1 MGVGIYTHYAHC
13 DQAYFAVRLVDYL
26 RTLCEPFDIYSDNSP
41 GRLRLPYD
49 RVVKHKSVLNYTD
62 WVKRRSV
69 VVWTHVPRIEQIDYA
84 RRYGVKTIVV
94 PMWQELMP
102 PFKKAMKR
110 ADSVVAL
117 TNCAHELYSAIYRLS
132 NVALIPFDS
141 GLPIT
146 RKDSPVNERKIKLFL
161 PWFDRNARCSSSAF
175 LSVLSFLIERMPE
188 AHLTVAINSSRFGP
202 PIAKFFQ
209 RLGVRTENRV
219 RLVRNVP
226 LNKRLL
232 LFLNADL
239 TVFPAECDNYG
250 YCGLTSVAA
259 GTPVLSLAVAPH
271 NEYLYQ
277 GVNAALVKTKVD
289 YDDNGVPHAVP
300 DYGLFSA
307 ALQELIAEPWHINNM
322 QKKVS
327 TNLVARRAS
336 FENGWKTLLQL

>member
-13 DQAYFAVRLVDYL
+13 DQAYLAVRLVEYL
-26 RTLCEPFDIYSDNSP
+26 RTLGEPFDIYSDNSP

-49 RVVKHKSVLNYTD
+49 RVVKYKSVLNYTD

-69 VVWTHVPRIEQIDYA
+69 VVWTHVPRVEQIDYA
-84 RRYGVKTIVV
+84 RRHGVKTIVA

-102 PFKKAMKR
+102 PFKKTMKR
-110 ADSVVAL
+110 ADAVVGL
-117 TNCAHELYSAIYRLS
+117 TNLAQELYSDIYRLP
-132 NVALIPFDS
+132 NVSYVPFDS

-146 RKDSPVNERKIKLFL
+146 RKDAPVNERKIRLFL

-175 LSVLSFLIERMPE
+175 LSVLSFLLERMPE

-202 PIAKFFQ
+202 AIAKFFH
-209 RLGVRTENRV
+209 RLASRTDNRV

-226 LNKRLL
+226 LNKRLA
-232 LFLNADL
+232 LFSNADL
-239 TVFPAECDNYG
+239 TVLPAECDNYG

-259 GTPVLSLAVAPH
+259 GTPVLSLAVPPQT
-271 NEYLYQ
+271 EYLYQ
-277 GVNAALVKTKVD
+277 GANAALVKTKID

-307 ALQELIAEPWHINNM
+307 ALQELIAEPWHINTM

-327 TNLVARRAS
+327 TNLASRRVS